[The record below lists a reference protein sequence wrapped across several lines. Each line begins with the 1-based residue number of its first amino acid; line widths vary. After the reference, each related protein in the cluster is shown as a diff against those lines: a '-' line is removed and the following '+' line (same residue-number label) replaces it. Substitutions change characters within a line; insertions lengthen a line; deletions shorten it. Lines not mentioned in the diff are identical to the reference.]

1 MVLAIRGMEAKMARD
16 NGRPLSEA
24 ETELLNFLQR
34 KAQVF
39 NCYMQHLYLYSLLK
53 VTGEW
58 FPVRCCSAL
67 VCFFPLLPFGA
78 AASSP
83 TPPQS
88 CLSRLRFGQEHR
100 LASNLRELRMMLGHM
115 QEEEKILGPQMVEV
129 IRQVSAHASEL
140 VIPLRMNA
148 RVRWCVL
155 ADAQAWV

>member
-1 MVLAIRGMEAKMARD
+1 MVIAIRGMEAKMARD

-67 VCFFPLLPFGA
+67 VCFFSFLPFGA

-83 TPPQS
+83 NPPAKLP
-88 CLSRLRFGQEHR
+88 LSLTLRAGAPVGVKFAGAAHDV
-100 LASNLRELRMMLGHM
+100 G
-115 QEEEKILGPQMVEV
+115 
-129 IRQVSAHASEL
+129 AHARGGKG
-140 VIPLRMNA
+140 PWPPNG
-148 RVRWCVL
+148 
-155 ADAQAWV
+155 